1 MNAITTPEASALAT
15 IAPAQHDRAKYLG
28 GSDIAAVL
36 GISPWKTPLQLWQDK
51 TMPAMPE
58 NHDPERLKV
67 LNRGKRLEPYILD
80 MIRAEHGLQIT
91 AVNQRYIDASV
102 PYFASEI
109 DAEAGPLNIEIKTV
123 SPFKIKEWGEEG
135 TDALPLHYVAQ
146 VQWGMGITGRE
157 QCDVFALIGDDL
169 RRYSVLADDDLIVAM
184 RDKAQAFWRQH
195 VLTLN
200 PPPPAGEADLYA
212 LYPRDTGQSVA
223 IDGDD
228 AAVTA
233 LCDLRALKDDAKSIA
248 EKIAAAEGVLKARM
262 ADSAIATLGGQR
274 VCSWKSQSA
283 RRFDQ
288 KAFAAAQPDLFD
300 QFIKTTESRVFR
312 LA

>member
-1 MNAITTPEASALAT
+1 MNAIAAPKASALAT
-15 IAPAQHDRAKYLG
+15 IAPEQHDRAKYLG

-58 NHDPERLKV
+58 NNDPERMKV

-80 MIRAEHGLQIT
+80 MIRAEHGLTIT

-123 SPFKIKEWGEEG
+123 SPFKIKEWGDEG

-146 VQWGMGITGRE
+146 VQWGMGITKRE

-169 RRYSVLADDDLIVAM
+169 RRYSVLADAELIAAM
-184 RDKAQAFWRQH
+184 RDKAQAFWQQY
-195 VLTLN
+195 VATLN
-200 PPPPAGEADLYA
+200 PPPPAGESDLYA
-212 LYPRDTGQSVA
+212 LYPRDTGEAIA

-228 AAVTA
+228 AAVAA
-233 LCDLRALKDDAKSIA
+233 LCELRALKDEAKSIS
-248 EKIAAAEGVLKARM
+248 EKIAVAEGVLKTKL
-262 ADSAIATLGGQR
+262 ADAAVATLGGQR

-283 RRFDQ
+283 KRFDQ
-288 KAFAAAQPDLFD
+288 KAFAAAQPAMFD
-300 QFIKTTESRVFR
+300 QFIKTTEIRVFR

>member
-1 MNAITTPEASALAT
+1 MNAITKPEALAVM
-15 IAPAQHDRAKYLG
+15 AGSPDRSKYVG
-28 GSDIAAVL
+28 GSDIAAIL

-58 NHDPERLKV
+58 NNDPERMKV

-80 MIRAEHGLQIT
+80 MIRAEHGLTIT

-123 SPFKIKEWGEEG
+123 SPFKIKEWGDEG

-146 VQWGMGITGRE
+146 VQWGMGITKRE

-169 RRYSVLADDDLIVAM
+169 RRYSVLADAELIAAM
-184 RDKAQAFWRQH
+184 RDKAQAFWQQY
-195 VLTLN
+195 VATLN
-200 PPPPAGEADLYA
+200 PPPPAGESDLYA
-212 LYPRDTGQSVA
+212 LYPRDTGEAVA

-228 AAVTA
+228 AAVAA
-233 LCDLRALKDDAKSIA
+233 LCDLRALKDEAKSIS
-248 EKIAAAEGVLKARM
+248 EKIAAAEGVLKTKL
-262 ADSAIATLGGQR
+262 ADAAVATLGGQR

-283 RRFDQ
+283 KRFDQ
-288 KAFAAAQPDLFD
+288 KAFAAAQPAMFD

>member
-15 IAPAQHDRAKYLG
+15 VAPAQHDRAKYLG

-123 SPFKIKEWGEEG
+123 SPFKIKEWGDEG

-169 RRYSVLADDDLIVAM
+169 RRYSVLAD
-184 RDKAQAFWRQH
+184 
-195 VLTLN
+195 
-200 PPPPAGEADLYA
+200 
-212 LYPRDTGQSVA
+212 
-223 IDGDD
+223 
-228 AAVTA
+228 
-233 LCDLRALKDDAKSIA
+233 A
-248 EKIAAAEGVLKARM
+248 ELIAAR
-262 ADSAIATLGGQR
+262 SAGRLPRSSTGRPRANCAKLRKMQLATG
-274 VCSWKSQSA
+274 
-283 RRFDQ
+283 
-288 KAFAAAQPDLFD
+288 
-300 QFIKTTESRVFR
+300 
-312 LA
+312 

>member
-1 MNAITTPEASALAT
+1 MNAITAPEASALAT

-58 NHDPERLKV
+58 NNDPERMKV

-80 MIRAEHGLQIT
+80 MIRAEHGLTIT

-123 SPFKIKEWGEEG
+123 SPFKIKEWGDEG

-146 VQWGMGITGRE
+146 VQWGMGITKRE

-169 RRYSVLADDDLIVAM
+169 RRYSVLADAELIAAM
-184 RDKAQAFWRQH
+184 RDKAQAFWQQY
-195 VLTLN
+195 VATLN
-200 PPPPAGEADLYA
+200 PPPPAGESDLYA
-212 LYPRDTGQSVA
+212 LYPRDTGEAIA

-228 AAVTA
+228 AAVAA
-233 LCDLRALKDDAKSIA
+233 LCELRALKDEAKSIG
-248 EKIAAAEGVLKARM
+248 EKIAVAEGVLKTKM
-262 ADSAIATLGGQR
+262 ADAAVATLGGQR

-283 RRFDQ
+283 KRFDQ
-288 KAFAAAQPDLFD
+288 KAFAAAQPAMFD

>member
-1 MNAITTPEASALAT
+1 MNAIAAPKASALAT
-15 IAPAQHDRAKYLG
+15 IAPEQHDRAKYLG

-58 NHDPERLKV
+58 NNDPERMKV

-80 MIRAEHGLQIT
+80 MIRAEHGLTIT

-123 SPFKIKEWGEEG
+123 SPFKIKEWGDEG

-146 VQWGMGITGRE
+146 VQWGMGITKRE

-169 RRYSVLADDDLIVAM
+169 RRYSVLADAELIAAM
-184 RDKAQAFWRQH
+184 RDKAQAFWQQY
-195 VLTLN
+195 VATLN
-200 PPPPAGEADLYA
+200 PPPPAGESDLYA
-212 LYPRDTGQSVA
+212 LYPRDTGEAIA

-228 AAVTA
+228 AAVAA
-233 LCDLRALKDDAKSIA
+233 LCELRALKDEAKSIS
-248 EKIAAAEGVLKARM
+248 EKIAVAEGVLKTKL
-262 ADSAIATLGGQR
+262 ADAAVATLGGQR

-283 RRFDQ
+283 KRFDQ
-288 KAFAAAQPDLFD
+288 KAFAAAQPAMFD

>member
-1 MNAITTPEASALAT
+1 MNAITAPEASALAT
-15 IAPAQHDRAKYLG
+15 IAPTQHDRAKYLG

-51 TMPAMPE
+51 TTPAMPE

-80 MIRAEHGLQIT
+80 MIRAEHGLEIT

-109 DAEAGPLNIEIKTV
+109 DAEAGQLNIEIKTV

-146 VQWGMGITGRE
+146 VQWGMGITKRE

-169 RRYSVLADDDLIVAM
+169 RRYSVLADAELIAAM
-184 RDKAQAFWRQH
+184 RDKAQAFWQQY
-195 VLTLN
+195 VATLN
-200 PPPPAGEADLYA
+200 PPPPAGESDLYA
-212 LYPRDTGQSVA
+212 LYPRDTGEAIA

-228 AAVTA
+228 AAVAA
-233 LCDLRALKDDAKSIA
+233 LCELRALKDEAKSIS
-248 EKIAAAEGVLKARM
+248 EKIAVAEGVLKTKL
-262 ADSAIATLGGQR
+262 ADAAVATLGGQR

-283 RRFDQ
+283 KRFDQ
-288 KAFAAAQPDLFD
+288 KAFAAAQPAMFD

>member
-1 MNAITTPEASALAT
+1 MNAITTTESTALTT
-15 IAPAQHDRAKYLG
+15 IAPEQHDRAKYLG

-58 NHDPERLKV
+58 NNDPERMKV

-80 MIRAEHGLQIT
+80 MIRAEHGLTIT

-123 SPFKIKEWGEEG
+123 SPFKIKEWGDEG

-146 VQWGMGITGRE
+146 VQWGMGITKRE

-169 RRYSVLADDDLIVAM
+169 RRYSVLADAELIAAM
-184 RDKAQAFWRQH
+184 RDKAQAFWQQY
-195 VLTLN
+195 VATLN
-200 PPPPAGEADLYA
+200 PPPPAGESDLYA
-212 LYPRDTGQSVA
+212 LYPRDTGEAIA

-228 AAVTA
+228 AAVAA
-233 LCDLRALKDDAKSIA
+233 LCELRALKDEAKSIS
-248 EKIAAAEGVLKARM
+248 EKIAVAEGVLKTKL
-262 ADSAIATLGGQR
+262 ADAAVATLGGQR

-283 RRFDQ
+283 KRFDQ
-288 KAFAAAQPDLFD
+288 KAFAAAQPAMFD